1 MENILVIADE
11 NPGLHGD
18 SIDGKRLSQQLSN
31 LCVSKIFPYEKNTPA
46 IFFFIEIDRQMAKI
60 DKNRV
65 AKYGESE
72 SETTFYDQ

>member
-1 MENILVIADE
+1 ML
-11 NPGLHGD
+11 
-18 SIDGKRLSQQLSN
+18 K
-31 LCVSKIFPYEKNTPA
+31 FPYEKNTPA